1 MPRDLSRHRQARTE
15 KTTTC
20 ARIPLRT
27 RHGPS
32 CHCDPPARVHS
43 KYWKSHTTT
52 IFCEVRFLDA
62 DPHRFVLLI
71 SLFHQMK
78 GMPWM
83 FTPSPS
89 PWAPGSDVT
98 PGRGGHLGILVG
110 VCRPVLQILT
120 LFETKKCHFPHPY
133 ASSDQTS
140 KLHTSLLLHTC
151 CQTWSLGRIMSSEIR
166 AQTKNS

>member
-1 MPRDLSRHRQARTE
+1 MARDLSRHHQARTE
-15 KTTTC
+15 KTTAC

-27 RHGPS
+27 RNGPS
-32 CHCDPPARVHS
+32 CHCDPPAGVHS

-52 IFCEVRFLDA
+52 IFLLFLMFEVRFLHA

-83 FTPSPS
+83 LTPSPL

-98 PGRGGHLGILVG
+98 PGRGGGGSPGNLGGG
-110 VCRPVLQILT
+110 VPPGYPNPDPI
-120 LFETKKCHFPHPY
+120 
-133 ASSDQTS
+133 SDQKMSFSTPLGVFRPDLWTPYLFFRQ
-140 KLHTSLLLHTC
+140 KLCHHF
-151 CQTWSLGRIMSSEIR
+151 
-166 AQTKNS
+166 